1 MSLGINL
8 ACALRS
14 TPTAVRR
21 GALAH
26 SDTMLVAR
34 WLPRQ
39 PLEMARV
46 VLNTSYTETCT
57 SKRAHA
63 QTRPSSSSWRA
74 GFTTPSTG
82 GLGADW
88 SWHIRVRVPRPY
100 RVLTFVLTTVRC
112 YYVFTHKC
120 SPGALRLASNAAGLG
135 RMSSAPTQTARK
147 PC

>member
-26 SDTMLVAR
+26 PDTMLVAR

-57 SKRAHA
+57 INARMLKRAPLA
-63 QTRPSSSSWRA
+63 RLGVASQRPQQEAWA
-74 GFTTPSTG
+74 LTG
-82 GLGADW
+82 HGTSESECRD
-88 SWHIRVRVPRPY
+88 R
-100 RVLTFVLTTVRC
+100 TV
-112 YYVFTHKC
+112 YLHLY
-120 SPGALRLASNAAGLG
+120 
-135 RMSSAPTQTARK
+135 
-147 PC
+147 